1 MRAGVNDTRGY
12 VSELLSKAI
21 SKGALDADLTK
32 EDREKL
38 LPFLKTYGDLD
49 ENGAFTGTIRSGF
62 ATLPGAADQIGS
74 AKAPVPL
81 KSLLANPQLGQTLFE
96 DNVYMQATMFQ
107 PVGGMDRIPAGFER
121 ALKSPLI
128 RNAVVTEIRTPSPN
142 TVRVA
147 WKDRLTGKTA
157 HAEAD
162 YLVCTLPLPVLA
174 KIPNDFDKPVKAA
187 IEGCAYDHSNKVGF
201 ESDRFW
207 EKRQIYGGISWVGGD
222 TSLVWYPSHGMH
234 SDRGTLLGCYASGPR
249 AAAFAKRPL
258 AEQMAIARAAIG
270 RVHPE
275 AEGKLAHGVVV
286 NWSKIPFNL
295 GPWPRWSD
303 RGNEAAN
310 TAPGYTLL
318 NQPHGRVFFCGAHLS
333 QMPGWQEGAC
343 YSAHRTVAAIAERSK
358 AMAA

>member
-1 MRAGVNDTRGY
+1 M
-12 VSELLSKAI
+12 
-21 SKGALDADLTK
+21 
-32 EDREKL
+32 
-38 LPFLKTYGDLD
+38 
-49 ENGAFTGTIRSGF
+49 
-62 ATLPGAADQIGS
+62 GS
-74 AKAPVPL
+74 AKEPVTL
-81 KSLLANPQLGQTLFE
+81 KALLANPQLGQTLFE

-128 RNAVVTEIRTPSPN
+128 KNAEVTEIRIPSPD

-147 WKDRLTGKTA
+147 WRDRTTGKVS

-174 KIPNDFDKPVKAA
+174 KIPSDFDKPVKAA

-222 TSLVWYPSHGMH
+222 TSLIWYPSHGMH
-234 SDRGTLLGCYASGPR
+234 GDRGTLLGCYSSGPR

-258 AEQMAIARAAIG
+258 PEQMAIAKAAIG

-275 AEGKLAHGVVV
+275 AVDRLGHGVVV

-295 GPWPRWSD
+295 GPWPRWNRD
-303 RGNEAAN
+303 ERGGGEAAI

-358 AMAA
+358 VMAA